1 MLPPIEPQSSD
12 GTGPIDS
19 TIVDQASVW
28 LVRLWSGLATEDD
41 YRACQAWRGAHADHE
56 RTWQR
61 LLTFEQKFDVV
72 PRSVAREALAKPSA
86 SPSRRATLKAIG
98 ALLVGGTAA
107 YSVRQTTTWQR
118 YAADYQT
125 SIGEMREIMLA
136 DSSHATLNTASA
148 MDVHFDTRERRVAL
162 RTGEVLIATA
172 HDPATPARPFLVTTT
187 HGTVRALGTRFIVR
201 QTAEALSHVSVFEGA
216 VTIQPLSQSAPA
228 LRIEAG
234 QQASFS
240 GTATQAVASVEES
253 ASAWAN
259 GSLLV
264 ERMRLD
270 DFLREL
276 NRYRPGIL
284 RCDPAAAHHVL
295 TGVYPLAD
303 TDRILASLEKALPVK
318 IVYRSRYWVTVT
330 TR

>member
-1 MLPPIEPQSSD
+1 
-12 GTGPIDS
+12 
-19 TIVDQASVW
+19 
-28 LVRLWSGLATEDD
+28 
-41 YRACQAWRGAHADHE
+41 
-56 RTWQR
+56 
-61 LLTFEQKFDVV
+61 
-72 PRSVAREALAKPSA
+72 
-86 SPSRRATLKAIG
+86 LKALG

-107 YSVRQTTTWQR
+107 YSVRQTTAWQR

-125 SIGEMREIMLA
+125 GIGEMREIVLA

-148 MDVHFDTRERRVAL
+148 MDVHFDTRKRRVEL

-228 LRIEAG
+228 IRIEAG

-240 GTATQAVASVEES
+240 GTATQAVAPVEES

-276 NRYRPGIL
+276 SRYRPGIL